1 MENTIK
7 TTNAATNTTETNI
20 NPGNFIDRVW
30 HEIQTLFGREEKIE
44 LVSSGTPTIVK
55 GEATSEGFKE
65 TVVEGE
71 RPKSTILFKKKEK
84 AEKVVVCKVPFR
96 FWIGK
101 TFKITFWLELA
112 LLALRHF
119 CPEVAETMPH
129 VYMFLDTV
137 AVPVF
142 DWCWALLLNAIEWL
156 TSLPFV
162 VKLLELAQNMVA

>member
-55 GEATSEGFKE
+55 CEATSKGFKE

-71 RPKSTILFKKKEK
+71 RPKNTVLFKKKEK
-84 AEKVVVCKVPFR
+84 VEKVVACKVPFGLWLGR
-96 FWIGK
+96 
-101 TFKITFWLELA
+101 TFKITFWLEIA

-119 CPEVAETMPH
+119 CPEVAEAMPH
-129 VYMFLDTV
+129 AYLFLDTV

-142 DWCWALLLNAIEWL
+142 DWVCALLLNAVEWL
-156 TSLPFV
+156 ASLPFFA
-162 VKLLELAQNMVA
+162 KLLELAQNVG